1 VSPRTGRR
9 PGEHPAREDILVAA
23 RRRFGE
29 LGFKGAT
36 IRSIAADAGVDP
48 ALVIH
53 YYGNKFDLFTAAVRF
68 PLSPREVLD
77 ALEDTSPDQLGEAL
91 LRTVIGLWEEPDS
104 LDAWLALLRSATS
117 EEQAATMLREFLT
130 QAVFERLAGKLD
142 AADAGYR
149 VALVASQVVG
159 LGIARH
165 VLRLEPIAS
174 ASTDELVATVGLT
187 LQRYL
192 TGPLTL
198 PTLPE
203 GVRKGR
209 GGGRGTRGSAARGG

>member
-1 VSPRTGRR
+1 
-9 PGEHPAREDILVAA
+9 
-23 RRRFGE
+23 
-29 LGFKGAT
+29 
-36 IRSIAADAGVDP
+36 
-48 ALVIH
+48 
-53 YYGNKFDLFTAAVRF
+53 
-68 PLSPREVLD
+68 
-77 ALEDTSPDQLGEAL
+77 
-91 LRTVIGLWEEPDS
+91 
-104 LDAWLALLRSATS
+104 
-117 EEQAATMLREFLT
+117 MLREFLT

-174 ASTDELVATVGLT
+174 ASTDELVATVGPT

-198 PTLPE
+198 TE
-203 GVRKGR
+203 GITEGIRKGR
-209 GGGRGTRGSAARGG
+209 GGGRGTRGSAARGR